1 MIWDLIYKVLG
12 HVSALFPFSFIVH
25 TSYIT
30 TEVITQVMKKK
41 FKMKKIAIYDCIKPA
56 IMHLYT
62 FIINA
67 TC

>member
-41 FKMKKIAIYDCIKPA
+41 FKMKKIAI
-56 IMHLYT
+56 
-62 FIINA
+62 
-67 TC
+67 